1 MIFAE
6 TTSQAEARRVEG
18 GKMTSGQRRIRNEVP
33 TQKLRRLRHV
43 GHASGRGL
51 VLGQTYLSW
60 TPCTGKAEILL
71 CMQGN

>member
-1 MIFAE
+1 
-6 TTSQAEARRVEG
+6 
-18 GKMTSGQRRIRNEVP
+18 MTSGQRRIRNEVP